1 MKAIVCEGLGDAC
14 APLGTGVLRLAELPA
29 PKLAPG
35 SARIQVVSAS
45 LNFPDA
51 LQIKGEYQDKP
62 KLPFIPG
69 SEVSGVVLEVADGVK
84 HIRVGDKVCAVRQG
98 GAFAEQ
104 VVAPAAAV
112 WKLPD
117 TVPLE
122 DAAAIPI
129 VYGTADVA
137 LRHRA
142 QLKAGQTVLIL
153 GAAGGVGLAALQL
166 ALAAGARAV
175 AAAAGADK
183 AAFLRQQADTWAEG
197 AGGAGRVVVLDTAAL
212 AAEGRAL
219 HRAVKEA
226 APKGVDVVFDPV
238 GGPLLSESLKCVA
251 WGAQYLVIG
260 FASGDIPKVPAN
272 LLLVKNTT
280 LHGVFWG
287 SYLAQ
292 QPRVIADSMRHLMAA
307 FGAGRL
313 RVEVYGRYPLDR
325 VTEAFGA
332 ILDRRVRGK
341 VLLSIGAPQGGQQGG
356 QLLSKL

>member
-1 MKAIVCEGLGDAC
+1 MRAIVCENLGDART
-14 APLGTGVLRLAELPA
+14 PLGTGVLRLANAPE

-35 SARIQVVSAS
+35 TVRIRVASAS

-62 KLPFIPG
+62 KLPFVPG
-69 SEVSGVVLEVADGVK
+69 SEVAGVIVEVAPGIK
-84 HIRVGDKVCAVRQG
+84 HLNVGDKVCAVKQG

-112 WKLPD
+112 WRVPD
-117 TVPLE
+117 GVPLQ

-129 VYGTADVA
+129 VYGTADLA

-153 GAAGGVGLAALQL
+153 GAAGGVGVAALQL
-166 ALAAGARAV
+166 ARLAGARVVAV
-175 AAAAGADK
+175 AAGPAK
-183 AAFLRQQADTWAEG
+183 AAFLRDQGADAVLDSEELA
-197 AGGAGRVVVLDTAAL
+197 AGGTPLHKAL
-212 AAEGRAL
+212 RA
-219 HRAVKEA
+219 A

-238 GGPLLSESLKCVA
+238 GGSALFEALKAVG

-272 LLLVKNTT
+272 LLLVKNVTM
-280 LHGVFWG
+280 HGIFWG
-287 SYLAQ
+287 SYMSY
-292 QPRVIADSMRHLMAA
+292 QPRVLAESMRQVLAW
-307 FGAGRL
+307 FGEGRL
-313 RVEVYGRYPLDR
+313 RVEVYGRYPMDR
-325 VTEAFGA
+325 VTEAFAA

-341 VLLSIGAPQGGQQGG
+341 VLLTMEASP
-356 QLLSKL
+356 LTSKL